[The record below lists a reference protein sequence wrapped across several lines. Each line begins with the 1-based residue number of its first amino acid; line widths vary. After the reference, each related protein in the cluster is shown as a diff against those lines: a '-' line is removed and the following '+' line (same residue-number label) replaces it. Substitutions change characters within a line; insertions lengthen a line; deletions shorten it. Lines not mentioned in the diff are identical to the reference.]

1 MAHFEPFIW
10 GLALA
15 ACAGFRAF
23 VPLLFVGAMAR
34 WGPWPEPPVIGWVAS
49 DEGIII
55 LLIASV
61 VEVLGDKIPIVD
73 HALDTVQTLV
83 KPVAGLL
90 LTVGMLHEW
99 SPAAAWILGFAAG
112 APVALGL
119 HATKATTRAGSTAV
133 TGGLGNTLL
142 SILEDA
148 LAALLIV
155 LALLAPILALLLV
168 VWLITVAVRGAVR
181 LLGRRKAPG
190 V

>member
-181 LLGRRKAPG
+181 LLGRRKAPA